1 MKEYLIVVLGFIFS
15 GSVYAQDYQIS
26 FTGSGQS
33 STVDS
38 VQVTNLAQGT
48 TATLMGSDKLYL
60 VGTIGL
66 HEITLTDN
74 RMKVYP
80 NPMNESSTI
89 EFYNPNEELT
99 TLLIT
104 DNIGKTLGKYSTV
117 LGKGVQAFSIQGL
130 RSGCYQINIR
140 NSKVIYNTSLIS
152 VGNESS
158 GICLKYERIISDN
171 SIENPFKSSENLIQ
185 MQYNQGER
193 LLFRG
198 FSSNHARILTLV
210 PTENQIVDF
219 EFIECTDFDNN
230 SYPVVTIGDQTW
242 MAENL
247 KVSHYRNGDSIP
259 NVTGYMQWDGLNTGA
274 YCWYDNEIS
283 WKDIYGA
290 LYNWYAVID
299 SRGLCP
305 AGWHTPTNTEWT
317 ILSDYLGGISIA
329 GGKMKSTR
337 KQPDTHPRW
346 TTPNTGA
353 TNESGFTG
361 LPGGIRD
368 IGGSCYEMGP
378 SGYFWSSSEFSSFGA
393 FYSYLSF
400 DSSILFKTAYTK
412 EIGRSVRCLRD

>member
-283 WKDIYGA
+283 WKDIFGA

-329 GGKMKSTR
+329 GVK
-337 KQPDTHPRW
+337 
-346 TTPNTGA
+346 
-353 TNESGFTG
+353 
-361 LPGGIRD
+361 
-368 IGGSCYEMGP
+368 
-378 SGYFWSSSEFSSFGA
+378 
-393 FYSYLSF
+393 
-400 DSSILFKTAYTK
+400 
-412 EIGRSVRCLRD
+412 